1 VNLET
6 DASQARNALRSA
18 YEMYRLP
25 LLQLCSL
32 LATDPGA
39 VEDIVQDVFIRTGDR
54 LATMSSWEV
63 LPYLR
68 RSAINAWKNELRHRS
83 VERAAAP
90 KLAASQVVTDAAS
103 IVERDA
109 MWTEVVRLPPRQRAC
124 VVLRFYEDLPDREI
138 AELLGCR
145 VGTVRSQVNRALA
158 KLRKV
163 LPA

>member
-1 VNLET
+1 
-6 DASQARNALRSA
+6 
-18 YEMYRLP
+18 MYRLP

-32 LATDPGA
+32 LATDPA
-39 VEDIVQDVFIRTGDR
+39 EAEDIVQDVFVRTGDR
-54 LATMSSWEV
+54 IATLSPSEV

-90 KLAASQVVTDAAS
+90 KLVAGQAMTDAAS
-103 IVERDA
+103 IDERDA
-109 MWTEVVRLPPRQRAC
+109 MWTEIVRLPPRQRAC
-124 VVLRFYEDLPDREI
+124 VVLRFYEDLPDPEI

-145 VGTVRSQVNRALA
+145 VGTVRSQVTRALA

-163 LPA
+163 VPA